1 MLTII
6 KHPLISL
13 VHVEQTQGEQRLM
26 PSDSHLTHPVRLL
39 HGIFMTKLIT
49 IMIKNEGKGGGGK
62 GIELLVST
70 MRNTANIS
78 SKISTKEYINV
89 IIIITN

>member
-1 MLTII
+1 MR
-6 KHPLISL
+6 
-13 VHVEQTQGEQRLM
+13 ER
-26 PSDSHLTHPVRLL
+26 
-39 HGIFMTKLIT
+39 
-49 IMIKNEGKGGGGK
+49 GGGGK